1 MIFQNYAIVIL
12 FSLNKISSKIPLCLI
27 YIAEKVEDVFIIA
40 LILSVVED
48 KLHPSL
54 RNDGGNFNQ
63 RVLLNL
69 KLR

>member
-1 MIFQNYAIVIL
+1 MRHSGILLLIL
-12 FSLNKISSKIPLCLI
+12 FKENKITIAEFWNII